1 MRIHLFAAAS
11 LLALV
16 PLVAGA
22 QRPSGTPKHRPI
34 YDQATEVT
42 VKGTV
47 ETVTQHE
54 GRRDR
59 SGTHLALKTEKE
71 TFDVHVGPSWYL
83 TQNKISF
90 AKGDHVEVIGSQV
103 KIGDANVLLAREIKK
118 GEQTITLRNAQGIP
132 LWSRG
137 PRS

>member
-1 MRIHLFAAAS
+1 MHLFTAAT
-11 LLALV
+11 LLVLV
-16 PLVAGA
+16 PLVAAA
-22 QRPSGTPKHRPI
+22 QRPAGTPKYKPV

-54 GRRDR
+54 GRRGG
-59 SGTHLALKTEKE
+59 SGTHLALKTEEE

-90 AKGDHVEVIGSQV
+90 AKGDQVEVVGSKI
-103 KIGDANVLLAREIKK
+103 KIGDANALVAREIKK
-118 GEQTITLRNAQGIP
+118 GGQTITPRNAHGVP
-132 LWSRG
+132 LSSRG